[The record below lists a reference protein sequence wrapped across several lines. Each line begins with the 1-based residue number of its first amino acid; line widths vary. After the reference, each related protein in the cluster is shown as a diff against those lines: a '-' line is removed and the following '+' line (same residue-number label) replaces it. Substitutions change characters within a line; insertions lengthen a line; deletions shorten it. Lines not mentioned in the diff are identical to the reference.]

1 MEEHG
6 LEIYDCTGEAQL
18 TRGVEIALWL
28 QAAEEEIEA
37 FAILDDMESGQF
49 GQYESFLIQTDIE
62 KGLDRYHVES
72 AIQMLNEI

>member
-1 MEEHG
+1 
-6 LEIYDCTGEAQL
+6 
-18 TRGVEIALWL
+18 
-28 QAAEEEIEA
+28 
-37 FAILDDMESGQF
+37 MESGQF